1 MVGGVTI
8 NSNKTSSRR
17 PERSCGKTGVPML
30 RKISVFFLVLA
41 AFALIISCGN
51 GKKVVGIAKFVAHP
65 ALDAVEQGII
75 DEIKAS
81 KPEIE
86 LDRQNS
92 NADMATAAQIAQ
104 RFKER
109 KVAVAVGIATP
120 TAQALA
126 NQIKDRPVVY
136 AVVTDPVSAGLVE
149 SMEKGGA
156 NVTGTSDM
164 TPVRQQ
170 LDMLLSMTPVKK
182 LGYLYA
188 SGEAN
193 SVAIAALVKAY
204 CADKGID
211 YIEATVTNSSEVKSA
226 LLSIADRIDGLYL
239 GNDNTV
245 FSALSAVS
253 EVTLAKKIP
262 LMSADPSSAETIP
275 VLAALGYDYY
285 QMGRATG
292 KIVLRVLAGE
302 KTKDIPAYL
311 PSGPESLVLVL
322 NQDVAAKLGIKFD
335 PALLERAKVIVS
347 GGIATKK

>member
-1 MVGGVTI
+1 MSRKFIASLAVLVTFMLLA
-8 NSNKTSSRR
+8 
-17 PERSCGKTGVPML
+17 SCAG
-30 RKISVFFLVLA
+30 S
-41 AFALIISCGN
+41 
-51 GKKVVGIAKFVAHP
+51 GKKTVGIAKFVAHP
-65 ALDAVEQGII
+65 ALDAVEQGIV
-75 DEIKAS
+75 DEIKAA
-81 KPEIE
+81 KPDVV
-86 LDRQNS
+86 LDLQNS

-104 RFKER
+104 RFKEN

-126 NQIKDRPVVY
+126 NQIKDRPIVY
-136 AVVTDPVSAGLVE
+136 SVVTDPVSAGLVE
-149 SMEKGGA
+149 SMDKGGA
-156 NVTGTSDM
+156 NITGTSDM
-164 TPVRQQ
+164 TPVREQ
-170 LDMLLSMTPVKK
+170 LDLLLSMAPVKR
-182 LGYLYA
+182 LGHLYA

-193 SVAIAALVKAY
+193 SVAIAAIVKAY
-204 CADKGID
+204 CAEKGIE

-226 LLSIADRIDGLYL
+226 LLSIANRIDGLYL

-292 KIVLRVLAGE
+292 KIVVRILNGE

-311 PSGPESLVLVL
+311 PTDPEALVLVL
-322 NQDVAAKLGIKFD
+322 NEDVAAAIGVKLD
-335 PALLERAKVIVS
+335 PALIARAKILVS
-347 GGIATKK
+347 GGVATKK

>member
-1 MVGGVTI
+1 MARKTMASILFAATLVVMV
-8 NSNKTSSRR
+8 
-17 PERSCGKTGVPML
+17 SCGG
-30 RKISVFFLVLA
+30 
-41 AFALIISCGN
+41 G
-51 GKKVVGIAKFVAHP
+51 GKKTVGIAKFVAHP

-75 DEIKAS
+75 DEIKAA
-81 KPEIE
+81 KPDVEF
-86 LDRQNS
+86 DQQNS

-136 AVVTDPVSAGLVE
+136 SVVTDPVSAGLVE
-149 SMEKGGA
+149 SMDKGGA

-164 TPVRQQ
+164 TPVRTQ
-170 LDMLLSMTPVKK
+170 LDLLLSMAPVKR
-182 LGYLYA
+182 LGHLYA

-193 SVAIAALVKAY
+193 SVALAAIVKQY
-204 CADKGID
+204 CQEKGID
-211 YIEATVTNSSEVKSA
+211 YVEATVTNSSEVKSA

-292 KIVLRVLAGE
+292 KIVVRILNGE
-302 KTKDIPAYL
+302 KTKDIPGFL
-311 PSGPESLVLVL
+311 PTDPEALVLVL
-322 NQDVAAKLGIKFD
+322 NQDVAAQIGVKLD
-335 PALLERAKVIVS
+335 PALVARAKVL
-347 GGIATKK
+347 IADGKVTKK

>member
-1 MVGGVTI
+1 M
-8 NSNKTSSRR
+8 SRKLFVSLSLLAVIMLAV
-17 PERSCGKTGVPML
+17 SCGG
-30 RKISVFFLVLA
+30 
-41 AFALIISCGN
+41 G
-51 GKKVVGIAKFVAHP
+51 GKKIVGIAKFVAHP
-65 ALDAVEQGII
+65 ALDAVEQGIV
-75 DEIKAS
+75 DEIKAA
-81 KPEIE
+81 KPEVE
-86 LDRQNS
+86 LDQQNS
-92 NADMATAAQIAQ
+92 NADMATVAQIAQ

-136 AVVTDPVSAGLVE
+136 SVVTDPVSAGLVE
-149 SMEKGGA
+149 SMDKGGA

-164 TPVRQQ
+164 TPVREQ
-170 LDMLLSMTPVKK
+170 LDMLLSMAPVKR
-182 LGYLYA
+182 LGHLYA

-193 SVAIAALVKAY
+193 SVAIAAIVKAY
-204 CADKGID
+204 CEEKGLEFV
-211 YIEATVTNSSEVKSA
+211 EATVTNSSEVKSA

-292 KIVLRVLAGE
+292 RIVVRILNGE

-311 PSGPESLVLVL
+311 PTDPEALVLVI
-322 NQDVAAKLGIKFD
+322 NQDVATAIGLTLD
-335 PALLERAKVIVS
+335 PALAAKATILIS
-347 GGIATKK
+347 GGTVTKK

>member
-1 MVGGVTI
+1 MARKSIASILFAATLVVMV
-8 NSNKTSSRR
+8 
-17 PERSCGKTGVPML
+17 SCGG
-30 RKISVFFLVLA
+30 
-41 AFALIISCGN
+41 G
-51 GKKVVGIAKFVAHP
+51 GKKTVGIAKFVAHP

-75 DEIKAS
+75 DEIKAA
-81 KPEIE
+81 KPEVE
-86 LDRQNS
+86 FDQQNS

-136 AVVTDPVSAGLVE
+136 SVVTDPVSAGLVE
-149 SMEKGGA
+149 SMDKGGA
-156 NVTGTSDM
+156 NITGTSDM
-164 TPVRQQ
+164 TPVRVQ
-170 LDMLLSMTPVKK
+170 LDLLLSMAPVKR
-182 LGYLYA
+182 LGHLYA

-193 SVAIAALVKAY
+193 SVALAAIVKQY
-204 CADKGID
+204 CSEKGIE

-292 KIVLRVLAGE
+292 KIVVRILNGE
-302 KTKDIPAYL
+302 KTKDIPGFL
-311 PSGPESLVLVL
+311 PTDPEALVLVL
-322 NQDVAAKLGIKFD
+322 NQDVAAQIGVTLD
-335 PALLERAKVIVS
+335 PALVERAKVLIS
-347 GGIATKK
+347 GGNVTKK

>member
-1 MVGGVTI
+1 MARKTIASIMFAATLVVMV
-8 NSNKTSSRR
+8 
-17 PERSCGKTGVPML
+17 SCGG
-30 RKISVFFLVLA
+30 
-41 AFALIISCGN
+41 G
-51 GKKVVGIAKFVAHP
+51 GKKTVGIAKFVAHP

-75 DEIKAS
+75 DEIKAA
-81 KPEIE
+81 KPEVE
-86 LDRQNS
+86 FDQQNS

-136 AVVTDPVSAGLVE
+136 SVVTDPVSAGLVE
-149 SMEKGGA
+149 SMDKGGA

-164 TPVRQQ
+164 TPVRTQ
-170 LDMLLSMTPVKK
+170 LDLLLSMAPVKR
-182 LGYLYA
+182 LGHLYA

-193 SVAIAALVKAY
+193 SVALAAIVKQY
-204 CADKGID
+204 CAEKGIE
-211 YIEATVTNSSEVKSA
+211 YVEATVTNSSEVKSA

-292 KIVLRVLAGE
+292 KIVVRILNGE
-302 KTKDIPAYL
+302 KTKDIPGFL
-311 PSGPESLVLVL
+311 PTDPEALVLVL
-322 NQDVAAKLGIKFD
+322 NQDVAAQIGVNLD
-335 PALLERAKVIVS
+335 PALVERAKVLIS
-347 GGIATKK
+347 GGNVTKK

>member
-1 MVGGVTI
+1 MARKTI
-8 NSNKTSSRR
+8 ASILVAATLVVLV
-17 PERSCGKTGVPML
+17 SCGG
-30 RKISVFFLVLA
+30 
-41 AFALIISCGN
+41 G
-51 GKKVVGIAKFVAHP
+51 GKKTVGIAKFVAHP

-75 DEIKAS
+75 DEIKAA
-81 KPEIE
+81 KPDVE
-86 LDRQNS
+86 LDQQNS

-136 AVVTDPVSAGLVE
+136 SVVTDPVSAGLVE
-149 SMEKGGA
+149 SMDKGGA
-156 NVTGTSDM
+156 NITGTSDM
-164 TPVRQQ
+164 TPVRTQ
-170 LDMLLSMTPVKK
+170 LDLLLSMAPVKR
-182 LGYLYA
+182 LGHLYA

-193 SVAIAALVKAY
+193 SVALAAIVKQY
-204 CADKGID
+204 CAEKGIE
-211 YIEATVTNSSEVKSA
+211 YVEATVTNSSEVKSA

-292 KIVLRVLAGE
+292 KIVVRILNGE
-302 KTKDIPAYL
+302 KTKDIPGFL
-311 PSGPESLVLVL
+311 PTDPEALVLVL
-322 NQDVAAKLGIKFD
+322 NQDVAAQIGVKLD
-335 PALLERAKVIVS
+335 PALVDRAKVLVS
-347 GGIATKK
+347 GGKVTKK

>member
-1 MVGGVTI
+1 M
-8 NSNKTSSRR
+8 SR
-17 PERSCGKTGVPML
+17 KF
-30 RKISVFFLVLA
+30 IA
-41 AFALIISCGN
+41 AFAVLVTIMLVVSCGN
-51 GKKVVGIAKFVAHP
+51 GGKKIVGIAKFVAHP

-75 DEIKAS
+75 DEIKAA

-86 LDRQNS
+86 LDQQNS

-136 AVVTDPVSAGLVE
+136 SVVTDPVSAGLVE
-149 SMEKGGA
+149 SMDKGGA

-164 TPVRQQ
+164 TPVREQ
-170 LDMLLSMTPVKK
+170 LDMLLSMAPVKR
-182 LGYLYA
+182 LGHLYA

-193 SVAIAALVKAY
+193 SVAIAAIVKAY
-204 CADKGID
+204 CEEKGIS
-211 YIEATVTNSSEVKSA
+211 YVEATVTNSSEVKSA

-262 LMSADPSSAETIP
+262 VMTADPSSAETIP

-292 KIVLRVLAGE
+292 KIVVRILNGE

-311 PSGPESLVLVL
+311 PTDPEALVLVV
-322 NQDVAAKLGIKFD
+322 NQDVAATIGVKLD
-335 PALLERAKVIVS
+335 PALVARAKVLVS
-347 GGIATKK
+347 GGTATKK

>member
-1 MVGGVTI
+1 MARKSIASIMFAATLVVMV
-8 NSNKTSSRR
+8 
-17 PERSCGKTGVPML
+17 SCGG
-30 RKISVFFLVLA
+30 
-41 AFALIISCGN
+41 G
-51 GKKVVGIAKFVAHP
+51 GKKTVGIAKFVAHP

-75 DEIKAS
+75 DEIKAA
-81 KPEIE
+81 KPDIE
-86 LDRQNS
+86 FDQQNS

-136 AVVTDPVSAGLVE
+136 SVVTDPVSAGLVE
-149 SMEKGGA
+149 SMDKGGA
-156 NVTGTSDM
+156 NVTGTSDL
-164 TPVRQQ
+164 TPVRTQ
-170 LDMLLSMTPVKK
+170 LDLLLSMAPVKR
-182 LGYLYA
+182 LGHLYA

-193 SVAIAALVKAY
+193 SIALAAIVKQY
-204 CADKGID
+204 CQEKGID
-211 YIEATVTNSSEVKSA
+211 YVEATVTNSSEVKSA

-292 KIVLRVLAGE
+292 KIVVRILNGE
-302 KTKDIPAYL
+302 KTKDIPGFL
-311 PSGPESLVLVL
+311 PTDPEALVLVL
-322 NQDVAAKLGIKFD
+322 NQDVAAQIGVKLD
-335 PALLERAKVIVS
+335 PALVARAKVL
-347 GGIATKK
+347 IADGKVTKK

>member
-1 MVGGVTI
+1 M
-8 NSNKTSSRR
+8 SR
-17 PERSCGKTGVPML
+17 S
-30 RKISVFFLVLA
+30 IFLKFGALA
-41 AFALIISCGN
+41 AIVLLVSCAGPV
-51 GKKVVGIAKFVAHP
+51 KKTIGIAKFVAHP
-65 ALDAVEQGII
+65 ALDAVEQGIV
-75 DEIKAS
+75 DVLAAE
-81 KPEIE
+81 KPDYI

-104 RFKER
+104 RFKDG

-120 TAQALA
+120 TAQALV

-136 AVVTDPVSAGLVE
+136 SVVTDPVAAGLVD
-149 SMEKGGA
+149 SMMAGGA

-164 TPVRQQ
+164 TPVREQ
-170 LDMLLSMTPVKK
+170 LDMLLSLKPIAR
-182 LGYLYA
+182 LGHLYA

-193 SVAIAALVKAY
+193 SVVIAGLVRSY
-204 CADKGID
+204 CEEKGIE
-211 YIEATVTNSSEVKSA
+211 YVEATVTNSSEVKSA

-245 FSALSAVS
+245 FSALNAVS

-292 KIVLRVLAGE
+292 EIVVRILNGT

-311 PSGPESLVLVL
+311 PTDPESLVLVL
-322 NQDVAAKLGIKFD
+322 NRDVASAIGIEL
-335 PALLERAKVIVS
+335 PAGLLERAKVVVAGGQVS
-347 GGIATKK
+347 KK

>member
-1 MVGGVTI
+1 MARKSIASILFAATLVVMV
-8 NSNKTSSRR
+8 
-17 PERSCGKTGVPML
+17 SCGG
-30 RKISVFFLVLA
+30 
-41 AFALIISCGN
+41 G
-51 GKKVVGIAKFVAHP
+51 GKKTIGIAKFVAHP

-75 DEIKAS
+75 DEIKAA
-81 KPEIE
+81 KPEVE
-86 LDRQNS
+86 FDQQNS

-136 AVVTDPVSAGLVE
+136 SVVTDPVSAGLVE
-149 SMEKGGA
+149 SMDKGGA
-156 NVTGTSDM
+156 NITGTSDM
-164 TPVRQQ
+164 TPVRVQ
-170 LDMLLSMTPVKK
+170 LDLLLSMAPVKR
-182 LGYLYA
+182 LGHLYA

-193 SVAIAALVKAY
+193 SVALAAIVKQY
-204 CADKGID
+204 CQDKGID
-211 YIEATVTNSSEVKSA
+211 YVEATVTNSSEVKSA

-292 KIVLRVLAGE
+292 KIVVRILNGE
-302 KTKDIPAYL
+302 KTKDIPGFL
-311 PSGPESLVLVL
+311 PTDPEALVLVL
-322 NQDVAAKLGIKFD
+322 NQDVAAQIGVTLD
-335 PALLERAKVIVS
+335 PALVERAKVLIS
-347 GGIATKK
+347 GGNVTKK

>member
-1 MVGGVTI
+1 MARKSIASIMFAATLVVMV
-8 NSNKTSSRR
+8 
-17 PERSCGKTGVPML
+17 SCGG
-30 RKISVFFLVLA
+30 
-41 AFALIISCGN
+41 G
-51 GKKVVGIAKFVAHP
+51 GKKTVGIAKFVAHP

-75 DEIKAS
+75 DEIKAA
-81 KPEIE
+81 KPDIE
-86 LDRQNS
+86 FDQQNS

-136 AVVTDPVSAGLVE
+136 SVVTDPVSAGLVE
-149 SMEKGGA
+149 SMDKGGA

-164 TPVRQQ
+164 TPVRTQ
-170 LDMLLSMTPVKK
+170 LDLLLSMAPVKR
-182 LGYLYA
+182 LGHLYA

-193 SVAIAALVKAY
+193 SVALAAIVKQY
-204 CADKGID
+204 CQEKGID
-211 YIEATVTNSSEVKSA
+211 YVEATVTNSSEVKSA

-292 KIVLRVLAGE
+292 KIVVRILNGE
-302 KTKDIPAYL
+302 KTKDIPGFL
-311 PSGPESLVLVL
+311 PTDPEALVLVL
-322 NQDVAAKLGIKFD
+322 NQDVAAQIGVKLD
-335 PALLERAKVIVS
+335 PALVARAKVL
-347 GGIATKK
+347 IADGKVTKK

>member
-1 MVGGVTI
+1 MARKSIASIMFAATLVVMV
-8 NSNKTSSRR
+8 
-17 PERSCGKTGVPML
+17 SCGG
-30 RKISVFFLVLA
+30 
-41 AFALIISCGN
+41 G
-51 GKKVVGIAKFVAHP
+51 GKKTVGIAKFVAHP

-75 DEIKAS
+75 DEIKAA
-81 KPEIE
+81 KPDVEF
-86 LDRQNS
+86 DQQNS

-136 AVVTDPVSAGLVE
+136 SVVTDPVSAGLVE
-149 SMEKGGA
+149 SMDKGGA

-164 TPVRQQ
+164 TPVRTQ
-170 LDMLLSMTPVKK
+170 LDLLLSMAPVKR
-182 LGYLYA
+182 LGHLYA

-193 SVAIAALVKAY
+193 SVALAAIVKQY
-204 CADKGID
+204 CQEKGID
-211 YIEATVTNSSEVKSA
+211 YVEATVTNSSEVKSA

-292 KIVLRVLAGE
+292 KIVVRILNGE
-302 KTKDIPAYL
+302 KTKDIPGFL
-311 PSGPESLVLVL
+311 PTDPEALVLVL
-322 NQDVAAKLGIKFD
+322 NQDVAAQIGVKLD
-335 PALLERAKVIVS
+335 PALVARAKVL
-347 GGIATKK
+347 IADGKVTKK